1 MQTPLH
7 LITGLWGEAQA
18 AAYLQQHGFRILGKR
33 VRLDARDEIDLLA
46 RQDTTLVFVE
56 VKTRRS
62 EEFGRPITA
71 VDRRKRHSLCR
82 AALRYMRK
90 LREPPAAFRFD
101 VVEVIGRPLLCIPLI
116 RHIENAFPL
125 EKRYFVAP

>member
-1 MQTPLH
+1 MPTPLH
-7 LITGLWGEAQA
+7 ILTGIWGEAQA
-18 AAYLQQHGFRILGKR
+18 AHYLTQKGLRVLARR

-46 RQDTTLVFVE
+46 RDETALVFVE

-62 EEFGRPITA
+62 EEFGRPISS
-71 VDRRKRHSLCR
+71 VDRRKRHALCR

-90 LREPPAAFRFD
+90 LREQPPAFRFD
-101 VVEVIGRPLLCIPLI
+101 VVEVIGWPFMPTPLI

-125 EKRYFVAP
+125 EKRYFVMP

>member
-1 MQTPLH
+1 MKNVSTWV
-7 LITGLWGEAQA
+7 TGIWGEAQA
-18 AAYLQQHGFRILGKR
+18 ADYLQRHGLQILARR

-46 RQDTTLVFVE
+46 RDQSTLVFVE

-71 VDRRKRHSLCR
+71 VDRRKRHALCR

-90 LREPPAAFRFD
+90 LHEQPPAFRFD
-101 VVEVIGRPLLCIPLI
+101 VVEVIGWPLLPGPLI

-125 EKRYFVAP
+125 EKRYFVTP